1 MVDNGKG
8 AENIFRN
15 LDQIKI
21 SDIQHEAFVYFGL
34 QGVRNINQALPE
46 PLEIS
51 SLQNLDKNTQEI
63 QNFYDRVR

>member
-15 LDQIKI
+15 LEQIKI
-21 SDIQHEAFVYFGL
+21 SDIQHEASVYFGL